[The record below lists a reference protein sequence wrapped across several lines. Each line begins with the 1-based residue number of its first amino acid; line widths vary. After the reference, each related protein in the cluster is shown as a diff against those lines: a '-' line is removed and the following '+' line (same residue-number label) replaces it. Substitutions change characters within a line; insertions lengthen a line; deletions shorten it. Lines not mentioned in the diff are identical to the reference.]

1 MTHDR
6 VTGVMLLYVC
16 GTSASLRACARA
28 LVQGPSA
35 SATTSRVFQNNYEL
49 VWLSNCLHDDLS
61 ILSPGAALQ
70 SGDAII
76 VLPNIIS
83 EAECA
88 DLLNA
93 GVQAA
98 DAQRGSLWRRTLANL
113 LEATSNNKK
122 SRGRTRVPI
131 KGIANSRP
139 FDDAFAK
146 VLRIVDEE
154 LPSVVDL
161 FQTDS
166 VGALHASDDLEFSA
180 REPAFNL
187 YREGGDFNAHV
198 DRQTLTVLLYLTPPD
213 SCEGGGTGFW
223 SHDTAFGAT
232 ANPSTDAYKPP
243 TVVLD
248 PPVGT
253 ALLYGGRLMHA
264 GMPVTSGMRAI
275 FLGSFSAKRRDLQL
289 LEYE

>member
-1 MTHDR
+1 M
-6 VTGVMLLYVC
+6 
-16 GTSASLRACARA
+16 
-28 LVQGPSA
+28 
-35 SATTSRVFQNNYEL
+35 SR
-49 VWLSNCLHDDLS
+49 
-61 ILSPGAALQ
+61 
-70 SGDAII
+70 
-76 VLPNIIS
+76 
-83 EAECA
+83 
-88 DLLNA
+88 
-93 GVQAA
+93 
-98 DAQRGSLWRRTLANL
+98 T
-113 LEATSNNKK
+113 
-122 SRGRTRVPI
+122 VPI

-232 ANPSTDAYKPP
+232 ANPSTDAYKLTYCRPRPAGRYGAALWWP
-243 TVVLD
+243 TD
-248 PPVGT
+248 ACG
-253 ALLYGGRLMHA
+253 YA
-264 GMPVTSGMRAI
+264 GDFRYA
-275 FLGSFSAKRRDLQL
+275 RDLSRELQRQASRL
-289 LEYE
+289 AAAGVRMTGTMEPWDLTF